1 MLHSLRPGCG
11 GLGNYH
17 RAVAH
22 QSLYRRYRPGRFAD
36 LVGQQHVVAGLRNAV
51 RDGRS
56 GHAYL
61 FSGPRGT
68 GKTSTARILARAL
81 NCTDLTEGEPCG
93 ACEACLS
100 IQAGTSYDLFELDAA
115 SNNKVEDVRELIS
128 RVAIGSP
135 GRTKVYILDEVHM
148 LSTAASNALLK
159 TLEEPPEHVT
169 FVLATTDPQKVLPTI
184 RSRTQHFEF
193 GLVPAAE
200 LERHLRWVIDD
211 AGLQVD
217 EEALAWVVR
226 KSAGSVRDAL
236 SALDQVAAVGG
247 VGVGAAPLDEL
258 LDALCARDAG
268 RALVGLASALA
279 SGREPR
285 LVAEELLGRL
295 RDAFLAAVA
304 PGLSQLPDLEA
315 ARMAELA
322 TRLGTA
328 GVTRALEAIGA
339 AVLEMRQAPD
349 ARVAL
354 EVALVRLT
362 RAELDS
368 SVAALT
374 ERVARLEAALAAGA
388 EMSGSSDRS
397 PAPARSGGPGSGP
410 SSIEGPVP
418 AAPAG
423 GDRLVPVT
431 VGPDRST
438 EGGAPPTA
446 APLRQTPPRE
456 VREGAAAAARRQLAA
471 RLAATPPGARPASS
485 PPGRPAP
492 SGPPGSRPVPG
503 SAVPPG
509 PGVGPDRPAP
519 DRPAPASD
527 DSLEGSDR
535 PPADSFDPGSA
546 PPAGRALRMVSNR
559 EEQGSSAAPAP
570 APVPPAGAVQPPG
583 AAGPPGGAAA
593 GPTDVPSVAELS
605 EAWASG
611 VLDHLPAGVRAL
623 YRAGQFIGV
632 EDGVALFAL
641 PSRVHR
647 DRCQAKAGEV
657 ERSLAEHFG
666 RPLPLRLVVD
676 EARTRTETGG
686 PPPADPYQPDQ
697 VADRYAADVEEYG
710 EVGDVAAL
718 VDAPSVSTTGME
730 LLQQTF
736 PGAEI
741 IE

>member
-1 MLHSLRPGCG
+1 M
-11 GLGNYH
+11 
-17 RAVAH
+17 AH

-211 AGLQVD
+211 AGLQID

-247 VGVGAAPLDEL
+247 VGAGAAPLDEL

-388 EMSGSSDRS
+388 EMSGSSARS
-397 PAPARSGGPGSGP
+397 PAPARSGEPGPGPSGV
-410 SSIEGPVP
+410 EGPAP
-418 AAPAG
+418 ASSAG
-423 GDRLVPVT
+423 GDRLVPVPAAP
-431 VGPDRST
+431 GRST
-438 EGGAPPTA
+438 EGGSPPAAAPP
-446 APLRQTPPRE
+446 RQTPPSE

-471 RLAATPPGARPASS
+471 RLAAPPSGARSGS
-485 PPGRPAP
+485 VPPGRPAP

-509 PGVGPDRPAP
+509 PGSGPDRPAP
-519 DRPAPASD
+519 DRPAPGSD
-527 DSLEGSDR
+527 DSLGGSDR
-535 PPADSFDPGSA
+535 PPADSFDPGAA

-559 EEQGSSAAPAP
+559 EEQGSSAAR
-570 APVPPAGAVQPPG
+570 APVPPAGAVQPTG
-583 AAGPPGGAAA
+583 AAGPTGVAAA
-593 GPTDVPSVAELS
+593 GPTDAPSVAELS

-676 EARTRTETGG
+676 EARTRPETGG

-710 EVGDVAAL
+710 EVGNVAAL